1 MVPMRSASA
10 CSDSGRGFG
19 SAPKLPPRVA
29 ARLNLLLACCF
40 TLALG
45 CAHGSGREP
54 PASMLEI
61 ATATADADV
70 WVDGEYVGQVAAVSG
85 KLRLAP
91 GVHRVEV
98 RKPGHF
104 PVQRTV
110 RVDKQ
115 SGTTVVVE
123 AELLADP
130 R

>member
-1 MVPMRSASA
+1 MRSASA
-10 CSDSGRGFG
+10 CSD
-19 SAPKLPPRVA
+19 LPRA
-29 ARLNLLLACCF
+29 CSWLLACCLG
-40 TLALG
+40 LAVLG
-45 CAHGSGREP
+45 CAHGKGRAP
-54 PASMLEI
+54 PVSVLEI

-70 WVDGEYVGQVAAVSG
+70 WVDGEYIGQVAAVSG

-91 GVHRVEV
+91 GVHRVEI

-115 SGTTVVVE
+115 GGGTVVVE
-123 AELLADP
+123 AELLTDP